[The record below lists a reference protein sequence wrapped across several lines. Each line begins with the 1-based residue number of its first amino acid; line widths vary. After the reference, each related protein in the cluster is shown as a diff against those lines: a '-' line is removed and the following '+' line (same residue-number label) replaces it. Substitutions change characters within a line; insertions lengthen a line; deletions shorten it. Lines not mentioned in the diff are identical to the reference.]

1 MNGEPLPMKKIISIL
16 LCVFSFSSI
25 VSSDLIS
32 DYSIIT
38 SDKNKLKLNNSKI
51 IFFGTDPML
60 IYNGL
65 NKNK

>member
-1 MNGEPLPMKKIISIL
+1 MKKIISIL